1 MRTKYKEKGVNYMT
15 FGEYIKEKRLE
26 KGITL
31 RGFAEMIDISPVY
44 MCNLEKGRRPAPSE
58 AIMEKIME
66 RLMLNK
72 EERNLLY
79 DLAAREQ
86 TAKNPVPKDLN
97 GFLKDNR
104 VIVSALRTAK
114 DLDATDEEWQEFID
128 KLKNSRENR

>member
-1 MRTKYKEKGVNYMT
+1 MT

-31 RGFAEMIDISPVY
+31 RGFAEIIDISPVY

-58 AIMEKIME
+58 AIMEKIIE

-86 TAKNPVPKDLN
+86 SAKNPVPKDLN

>member
-1 MRTKYKEKGVNYMT
+1 MT

-31 RGFAEMIDISPVY
+31 RGFAEMIEISPVY

-58 AIMEKIME
+58 AIMEKIIE

>member
-1 MRTKYKEKGVNYMT
+1 MT

-31 RGFAEMIDISPVY
+31 RGFAEIIDISPVY

-58 AIMEKIME
+58 AIMEKIIE

>member
-1 MRTKYKEKGVNYMT
+1 
-15 FGEYIKEKRLE
+15 
-26 KGITL
+26 
-31 RGFAEMIDISPVY
+31 
-44 MCNLEKGRRPAPSE
+44 
-58 AIMEKIME
+58 
-66 RLMLNK
+66 MLNK

-104 VIVSALRTAK
+104 DIVSALRTAK

>member
-1 MRTKYKEKGVNYMT
+1 MT

-44 MCNLEKGRRPAPSE
+44 TCNLEKGRRPAPSE
-58 AIMEKIME
+58 AIMEKIIE

>member
-1 MRTKYKEKGVNYMT
+1 MT

-31 RGFAEMIDISPVY
+31 RGFAEIIDISPVY

-58 AIMEKIME
+58 AIMEKIIE

-72 EERNLLY
+72 EERNLIY

>member
-1 MRTKYKEKGVNYMT
+1 MT

-31 RGFAEMIDISPVY
+31 RGFAEIIDISPVY

-58 AIMEKIME
+58 AIMEKIIE

-72 EERNLLY
+72 EEKDMLY

>member
-1 MRTKYKEKGVNYMT
+1 MT

-31 RGFAEMIDISPVY
+31 RGFAEIIDISPVY

-58 AIMEKIME
+58 AVLMSIST

-72 EERNLLY
+72 EENDMLY
-79 DLAAREQ
+79 DLASKEQ

-128 KLKNSRENR
+128 KLKNSRENQ

>member
-1 MRTKYKEKGVNYMT
+1 MT

-31 RGFAEMIDISPVY
+31 RGFAEIIDISPVY

-58 AIMEKIME
+58 AIMEKIIE

-128 KLKNSRENR
+128 KLKNSRQNR

>member
-1 MRTKYKEKGVNYMT
+1 MT

-31 RGFAEMIDISPVY
+31 RGFAEIIDISPVY

-58 AIMEKIME
+58 AIMEKIIE

-86 TAKNPVPKDLN
+86 SAKNPVPKDLN
-97 GFLKDNR
+97 GFLKNNR

-114 DLDATDEEWQEFID
+114 DLDATDEEWQE
-128 KLKNSRENR
+128 LNENLNPSRENR

>member
-1 MRTKYKEKGVNYMT
+1 MT

-31 RGFAEMIDISPVY
+31 RGFAEMIEISPVY

-58 AIMEKIME
+58 AIMEKIIE

-86 TAKNPVPKDLN
+86 SAKNPVPKDLN
-97 GFLKDNR
+97 GFLKNNR

>member
-1 MRTKYKEKGVNYMT
+1 MT

-58 AIMEKIME
+58 AIMEKIIE

-72 EERNLLY
+72 EERNLIY

>member
-1 MRTKYKEKGVNYMT
+1 MT

-58 AIMEKIME
+58 AIMEKIIE